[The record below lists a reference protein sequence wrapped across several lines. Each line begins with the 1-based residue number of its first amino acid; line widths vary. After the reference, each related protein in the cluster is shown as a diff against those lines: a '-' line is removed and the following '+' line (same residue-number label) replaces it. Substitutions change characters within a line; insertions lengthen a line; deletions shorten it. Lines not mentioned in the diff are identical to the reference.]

1 MVAAL
6 QTVANWSYSVVTKS
20 SRSILASWLARA
32 REGYKWSSSSEA
44 GERKRIGVSDERERE
59 RRPVLHGFTRLEI
72 GFSRAPSWGGGG
84 TKWWDREMSIKDSL
98 VEWISELLSS
108 LVMESKRGERAD

>member
-44 GERKRIGVSDERERE
+44 GERKRIGVSERE

-72 GFSRAPSWGGGG
+72 GFSNAFQSTGDRLHKGSIWGGGKMVG
-84 TKWWDREMSIKDSL
+84 QGNEYQRQFS
-98 VEWISELLSS
+98 
-108 LVMESKRGERAD
+108 